1 MPTLS
6 IETREIEAYL
16 SGAQYPEESLIFQ
29 AKLVLQPGLAE
40 KVKWQQQTYRLL
52 QLYSRQKL
60 RAEISEVESTLFN
73 DAAHLSFRQKVFRLF
88 KR

>member
-1 MPTLS
+1 MPTSS

-16 SGAQYPEESLIFQ
+16 SGAQNPEKSLLFQ

-40 KVKWQQQTYRLL
+40 KVKWQQRTYRLL

-60 RAEISEVESTLFN
+60 KAEISEVESMLFN
-73 DAAHLSFRQKVFRLF
+73 DAEHLSFRQKVFRLI